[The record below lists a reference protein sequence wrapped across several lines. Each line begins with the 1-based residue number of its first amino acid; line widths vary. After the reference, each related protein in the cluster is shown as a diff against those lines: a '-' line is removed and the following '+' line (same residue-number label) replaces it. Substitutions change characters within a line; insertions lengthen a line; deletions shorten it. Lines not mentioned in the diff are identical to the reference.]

1 MKFNPFKDE
10 VKLSPKTET
19 NQLRE
24 EDIVNS
30 QKVDEKSR
38 SESRYKDAQTSDLKT
53 NTGLKIALSVFIC
66 LLIGFWFY
74 FLNSTV
80 SNYLDYVYQ
89 QQDSVPE
96 SVIVAI
102 ITAGSSVIALM
113 GFILKGLFGAK

>member
-19 NQLRE
+19 HPLRE

-30 QKVDEKSR
+30 QKVDEKTR
-38 SESRYKDAQTSDLKT
+38 SESRYKDAQTTDLKT

-66 LLIGFWFY
+66 LLIVFWFY
-74 FLNSTV
+74 FLSSTV
-80 SNYLDYVYQ
+80 GEYLAVMYQ
-89 QQDSVPE
+89 QQEVVPE

-113 GFILKGLFGAK
+113 GFILKGLFGSK